1 MTTFL
6 IPMLREEC
14 ALFLTPEQSELPC
27 VPDSPFHHLVGLSRT
42 EMATSRGVEAPQR
55 RLLTER
61 FVSTFAWSAIRPQL
75 PLRLVVP
82 SDVQPWRPRHCRS
95 YYRWLPAE
103 ETLTAQDLRGLDDF
117 DLLLRLFDFSA
128 WRPILAQR
136 FRSQLG
142 PPPFDPVSIGLG
154 VLLAHW
160 QRWHWPTLCTQLH
173 SDERGVGYCR
183 RLGFDPDDLPCEST
197 FRMAIA
203 KSEEA
208 WVLQCADS
216 LALSLMAYGL
226 IPTHSTFPGD
236 PPARGVSIATD
247 CQLIASR
254 SHMRCRYQN
263 ANCFLPPDVRTCAA
277 REAGKEGCACDSEAC
292 ADHCRYVT
300 PRDPDASYVY
310 YTATNQPTASQETGR
325 ETGQASDTPL
335 SRRGK
340 HHFGYKD
347 KTCNV
352 VDDRLFTFWPLPGP
366 FTTAKLN
373 DHLLTIP
380 GFADL
385 CRRFPNLKIAELVA
399 DAGEGYD
406 EILLFVYHTLHALRT
421 VKIRRHACDNNGLT
435 CLKRGYDQKGNP
447 LCPHGYR
454 LSFNG
459 HDYERQASKWLC
471 RQRCIVHPTP
481 DLIPDDHVDEQRAA
495 ALTCPYRN
503 PDQPY
508 GYSVVVNATLPKDN
522 DVRLARDLRVD
533 SPTWQLRIGRLSY
546 AESRNANQTRR
557 DLKRSPWFGKANSAK
572 AQYLGDILSCALN
585 VVRFVREATLAAAH
599 SAATGI

>member
-1 MTTFL
+1 MTTLL
-6 IPMLREEC
+6 IPTPSEER
-14 ALFLTPEQSELPC
+14 ALFLSPEQTELPQ
-27 VPDSPFHHLVGLSRT
+27 VPDSPFHNLVGLSRT
-42 EMATSRGVEAPQR
+42 EMAESRGMEAPER
-55 RLLTER
+55 RLLTEH
-61 FVSTFAWSAIRPQL
+61 FVSTFAWTAIRPQL

-82 SDVQPWRPRHCRS
+82 SHVRPWQPRHCRS
-95 YYRWLPAE
+95 YYRWLPPE
-103 ETLTAQDLRGLDDF
+103 ERLTAEDLRGLDDF
-117 DLLLRLFDFSA
+117 DLMLRLFDFSA
-128 WRPILAQR
+128 WRPILGQR

-142 PPPFDPVSIGLG
+142 PPPFDPVSIGLS
-154 VLLAHW
+154 VLLARW

-173 SDERGVGYCR
+173 SDERGRGYCR

-203 KSEEA
+203 KSEES

-236 PPARGVSIATD
+236 PPARGVSMATD

-254 SHMRCRYQN
+254 SHMRCRYLN
-263 ANCFLPPDVRTCAA
+263 ANCFLPRDVRTCAA

-292 ADHCRYVT
+292 VDHCRYVT
-300 PRDPDASYVY
+300 PRDPDATYVY
-310 YTATNQPTASQETGR
+310 YAGTNQPTAAQETGQ

-347 KTCNV
+347 KTFNV
-352 VDDRLFTFWPLPGP
+352 VDDRLFTFWPLSGP

-380 GFADL
+380 GFEDL

-406 EILLFVYHTLHALRT
+406 QILLFVYHTLHALRT
-421 VKIRRHACDNNGLT
+421 VKIRRHACDKNALT
-435 CLKRGYDQKGNP
+435 CLKRGYDKKGNP

-459 HDYERQASKWLC
+459 HDYERQVSKWLC
-471 RQRCIVHPTP
+471 RQRCIAHPTP
-481 DLIPDDHVDEQRAA
+481 DLIPNDGIDEQCAT
-495 ALTCPYRN
+495 ALACPYRN
-503 PDQPY
+503 PAHPL
-508 GYSVVVNATLPKDN
+508 GYSVVVNATLPNDDN
-522 DVRLARDLRVD
+522 VRLARDLKVG
-533 SPTWQLRIGRLSY
+533 SPTWKLRIGRLSY

-585 VVRFVREATLAAAH
+585 VVRFVREATLATEH

>member
-1 MTTFL
+1 MTTVL
-6 IPMLREEC
+6 IPALREEC
-14 ALFLTPEQSELPC
+14 ALFLSPGQTEPPC
-27 VPDSPFHHLVGLSRT
+27 MPDSPFHNLVGLSRT
-42 EMATSRGVEAPQR
+42 EMTASRGVEAPER
-55 RLLTER
+55 RLLTEH

-82 SDVQPWRPRHCRS
+82 ADVQPWRPRHCRS
-95 YYRWLPAE
+95 YYRWLPPE
-103 ETLTAQDLRGLDDF
+103 ETLTAKDLRGLDDF

-128 WRPILAQR
+128 WRLILAQR
-136 FRSQLG
+136 FCSHMG

-154 VLLAHW
+154 VLLAQW
-160 QRWHWPTLCTQLH
+160 KRWKWPTLCTQLH
-173 SDERGVGYCR
+173 SDERGRGYCR

-197 FRMAIA
+197 FRMAIG
-203 KSEEA
+203 KTEES

-216 LALSLMAYGL
+216 LVLSLMAYGL

-236 PPARGVSIATD
+236 PHERGVSIATD
-247 CQLIASR
+247 CQLIAAR

-263 ANCFLPPDVRTCAA
+263 ANCFLARDQRICAA
-277 REAGKEGCACDSEAC
+277 REAGKDGCACDTEAC
-292 ADHCRYVT
+292 AERCRYVT
-300 PRDPDASYVY
+300 PRDPDATYVY
-310 YTATNQPTASQETGR
+310 YAGTNQPIRAQEEAQSSGL
-325 ETGQASDTPL
+325 SL

-347 KTCNV
+347 KTFNV
-352 VDDRLFTFWPLPGP
+352 VDDRLFTFWPLSGP

-380 GFADL
+380 GFEDL
-385 CRRFPNLKIAELVA
+385 CRRFPALKIAEMIG
-399 DAGEGYD
+399 DAGEGFD
-406 EILLFVYHTLHALRT
+406 VILLFVYHTLHALRT
-421 VKIRRHACDNNGLT
+421 VKIRHHACDKNALS

-459 HDYERQASKWLC
+459 HDYGRQDSKWLC
-471 RQRCIVHPTP
+471 RQRCIAHPTP
-481 DLIPDDHVDEQRAA
+481 DLVPDDGIDEQRTA
-495 ALTCPYRN
+495 ALTCPYRD
-503 PDQPY
+503 PDHPL
-508 GYSVVVNATLPKDN
+508 GHSVVVNATLPKDN
-522 DVRLARDLRVD
+522 DVRLARDLKVG
-533 SPTWQLRIGRLSY
+533 SPTWKLRIGRLSY

-585 VVRFVREATLAAAH
+585 VVRFVREATLAAEHA
-599 SAATGI
+599 AATGI

>member
-1 MTTFL
+1 MTTL
-6 IPMLREEC
+6 LLPALREEC
-14 ALFLTPEQSELPC
+14 ALFLSAEQSELPC

-42 EMATSRGVEAPQR
+42 EMAVSRGLEAAER

-61 FVSTFAWSAIRPQL
+61 FVSTFAWSVMRLQL

-82 SDVQPWRPRHCRS
+82 ADVPPWQPRVCRS
-95 YYRWLPAE
+95 YYRWLPPE
-103 ETLTAQDLRGLDDF
+103 ETLSAKDLEGLDDF

-136 FRSQLG
+136 FCSHMG

-154 VLLAHW
+154 ALLAQW
-160 QRWHWPTLCTQLH
+160 KRWGWPTLCTELH
-173 SDERGVGYCR
+173 SHERGGGYCR
-183 RLGFDPDDLPCEST
+183 RLGFAPDDLPCEST
-197 FRMAIA
+197 FRMAVGQTR
-203 KSEEA
+203 EP
-208 WVLQCADS
+208 WMLQCADS
-216 LALSLMAYGL
+216 LAWSVIAYGL

-236 PPARGVSIATD
+236 PPTRGVSIATD
-247 CQLIASR
+247 CQLIAAR

-263 ANCFLPPDVRTCAA
+263 AHCFLPRQERTCAA
-277 REAGKEGCACDSEAC
+277 RQAGQEGCACDSEAC
-292 ADHCRYVT
+292 TEHCRLVT
-300 PRDPDASYVY
+300 PRDPDATYVY
-310 YTATNQPTASQETGR
+310 YAGSNQPTRAQED
-325 ETGQASDTPL
+325 EHASDTSS

-347 KTCNV
+347 KTFNV
-352 VDDRLFTFWPLPGP
+352 VDDRLFTFWPLSGP
-366 FTTAKLN
+366 LATAKCN

-380 GFADL
+380 GFQDL
-385 CRRFPNLKIAELVA
+385 ARRFPGLTIAELIA

-421 VKIRRHACDNNGLT
+421 IKTRHHACDKDALT
-435 CLKRGYDQKGNP
+435 CLKRGYDEKGSP

-459 HDYERQASKWLC
+459 HDYGRQDSKWLC
-471 RQRCIVHPTP
+471 RQRCIAHPTP
-481 DLIPDDHVDEQRAA
+481 DLIPDDCVDDQRAA
-495 ALTCPYRN
+495 ALTCPYRSQ
-503 PDQPY
+503 DRSL

-533 SPTWQLRIGRLSY
+533 SPTWKLRIGRLSY

-557 DLKRSPWFGKANSAK
+557 NLKRSPWFGKANSAK

-585 VVRFVREATLAAAH
+585 VVRFVREATLAAEH

>member
-6 IPMLREEC
+6 IPMLREER
-14 ALFLTPEQSELPC
+14 ALFLCAEQSELPC
-27 VPDSPFHHLVGLSRT
+27 MPDSPFHHLVGLSRT
-42 EMATSRGVEAPQR
+42 EMAASRGVEAPER

-61 FVSTFAWSAIRPQL
+61 FVGTFAWSAVRPQL

-82 SDVQPWRPRHCRS
+82 AGVPPWQPRVCRS
-95 YYRWLPAE
+95 YYRWLPPE
-103 ETLTAQDLRGLDDF
+103 ETLSAQDLEGLDDF

-128 WRPILAQR
+128 WRPILGQR
-136 FRSQLG
+136 FCSHMG

-154 VLLAHW
+154 ALLA
-160 QRWHWPTLCTQLH
+160 RWKQWGWPTLCTELH
-173 SDERGVGYCR
+173 SDERGAGYCR
-183 RLGFDPDDLPCEST
+183 RLGFVSDDLPCEST
-197 FRMAIA
+197 FRMAVGQTQ
-203 KSEEA
+203 EA
-208 WVLQCADS
+208 WMLQCADS
-216 LALSLMAYGL
+216 LAWSLIAYGL

-236 PPARGVSIATD
+236 PPERGVSIATD
-247 CQLIASR
+247 CQLIAAR

-263 ANCFLPPDVRTCAA
+263 AHCFLPRQERTCAA
-277 REAGKEGCACDSEAC
+277 REAGQEGCACEGEAC
-292 ADHCRYVT
+292 AEHCRLVT
-300 PRDPDASYVY
+300 PRDPDATYVY
-310 YTATNQPTASQETGR
+310 YAGSNQPTSAQEA
-325 ETGQASDTPL
+325 EQPADSSS

-347 KTCNV
+347 KTFNV
-352 VDDRLFTFWPLPGP
+352 VDDRLFTFWPLSGP
-366 FTTAKLN
+366 FATADRN

-380 GFADL
+380 GFQDL
-385 CRRFPNLKIAELVA
+385 TRRFPGLKIGEMIA

-406 EILLFVYHTLHALRT
+406 QILLFVYHTLHALRT
-421 VKIRRHACDNNGLT
+421 IKPRHHACDQEALT
-435 CLKRGYDQKGNP
+435 CLKRGYDEKGNP

-459 HDYERQASKWLC
+459 HDYERQDSKWLC
-471 RQRCIVHPTP
+471 RQRCIAHPTP
-481 DLIPDDHVDEQRAA
+481 DLIPDHRVDEQRAA

-522 DVRLARDLRVD
+522 DVRLARDLKVD

-585 VVRFVREATLAAAH
+585 VVRFVREATLAAEH